1 MRISVKIAILL
12 MVSALGLTSLTA
24 CTEVQY
30 QPEETVPAP
39 SAERLPILNLSMVQ
53 DELGFI
59 IIKGTV
65 KNVNPTSSGYAEVRV
80 MFYDADGVL
89 LDTFRDNIS
98 NLGPGESWD
107 FEILCPGINTDEVK
121 SYQVVASSGW

>member
-12 MVSALGLTSLTA
+12 IAGALGLIALTA
-24 CTEVQY
+24 CAEVQY

-65 KNVNPTSSGYAEVRV
+65 KNVNPASSGYAEVRV
-80 MFYDADGVL
+80 TFYDADGAF
-89 LDTFRDNIS
+89 LDTFLDS
-98 NLGPGESWD
+98 TSDLGPDETWD
-107 FEILCPGINTDEVK
+107 FEILCPGIYTDEVK